1 MPQIPKQSLN
11 CSVDGVTPTITG
23 VMGTLQ
29 ANEVMN
35 SILKVKTNLDK
46 KMLIFD
52 SLEMNFRKINLSINK
67 KCKNK
72 C

>member
-1 MPQIPKQSLN
+1 
-11 CSVDGVTPTITG
+11 
-23 VMGTLQ
+23 MGTLQ

>member
-1 MPQIPKQSLN
+1 MFCANPKTKLN
-11 CSVDGVTPTITG
+11 CSVDGVTPTVTG

-35 SILKVKTNLDK
+35 SILKVNKLDK

-52 SLEMNFRKINLSINK
+52 L
-67 KCKNK
+67 
-72 C
+72 

>member
-1 MPQIPKQSLN
+1 MPQIPKQSFN
-11 CSVDGVTPTITG
+11 CSVDGVTPTVTG

-35 SILKVKTNLDK
+35 SILKVKTNLNK

-52 SLEMNFRKINLSINK
+52 CLEMIFR
-67 KCKNK
+67 
-72 C
+72 